1 MRAMKG
7 APIPEGGVLAARQLS
22 TDEVAKRDRLLAAG
36 HEAFDCEDYARALD
50 CYHRA
55 SVLDGSDPRVWGLV
69 GLAYANL
76 DLHREAW
83 RSFKLALVCDPE
95 DLDTQWY
102 AAEFLYNIEDFL
114 LARLLLERYVT
125 RETDPT
131 RLEEAEEMLADV
143 RRFATDDDELRER
156 PRFTGSDDPDDSLE
170 EEELAGFDIEDEV
183 GTSAD
188 SADPDDDDLDLIE
201 LGEETE
207 EQFTASLQLE
217 LTGMASRCSKCRSAL
232 PLDAPYCYNCLA
244 PHLYEEE

>member
-1 MRAMKG
+1 MSI

-22 TDEVAKRDRLLAAG
+22 TEEAAKRERLLAAG
-36 HEAFDCEDYARALD
+36 NQAFDDEDYARALD

-55 SVLDGSDPRVWGLV
+55 SVLDGSDARVWGMI

-76 DLHREAW
+76 ELHREAW

-95 DLDTQWY
+95 EMDTQWY
-102 AAEFLYNIEDFL
+102 AAEFLYNIEDFF

-125 RETDPT
+125 RETDAE
-131 RLEEAEEMLADV
+131 RLAEAEEMLADV
-143 RRFATDDDELRER
+143 RRLATDDDELRER
-156 PRFTGSDDPDDSLE
+156 PRFTGSDDPDDAGE

-183 GTSAD
+183 EIPAD
-188 SADPDDDDLDLIE
+188 DADPDYDE
-201 LGEETE
+201 LEDGEFGEETD

-217 LTGMASRCSKCRSAL
+217 LTGMASRCLKCAAAL

>member
-1 MRAMKG
+1 M
-7 APIPEGGVLAARQLS
+7 LAARELS
-22 TDEVAKRDRLLAAG
+22 TDEAAKRERLLAAG
-36 HEAFDCEDYARALD
+36 HEAFDGEDYARALD

-55 SVLDGSDPRVWGLV
+55 SVLDGSDAKVWGMV

-76 DLHREAW
+76 DLPREAW

-102 AAEFLYNIEDFL
+102 AAEFLYNIEDFV

-125 RETDPT
+125 RETDPA

-143 RRFATDDDELRER
+143 RRVATDDDELRER
-156 PRFTGSDDPDDSLE
+156 PRFTGSDDPDDLGE

-183 GTSAD
+183 ESAAED
-188 SADPDDDDLDLIE
+188 ADPDYDE
-201 LGEETE
+201 LVANAHDEETE

-217 LTGMASRCSKCRSAL
+217 LTGMASRCPKCAAAL
-232 PLDAPYCYNCLA
+232 PLDAPYCYSCLA